1 MFTGLIKEVG
11 EIKNIVTNREGKI
24 FTIAAPA
31 LLPEIGIHDSIA
43 TNGVCLT
50 ATEVKKNEFSV
61 QAVHTTLKKTT
72 LGGLKLNE
80 RVNLE
85 LALRLSDRLGGHLV
99 QGHVNGVG
107 MIHSLQKIGK
117 NYEIWLKVPATLT
130 KYMVLEGS
138 VTIDGISLT
147 IAEVKPQKIMVTVIP
162 YTLDHTNLKFKKV
175 GDKVNLEA
183 DCLMKYVESLMKH
196 NKKGK

>member
-1 MFTGLIKEVG
+1 MFTGLISEIG
-11 EIKNIVTNREGKI
+11 EIQKIVTNKEGKI
-24 FTIAAPA
+24 FTIRSQK
-31 LLPEIGIHDSIA
+31 LMPEIKIHDSIA

-50 ATEVKKNEFSV
+50 ATETGKNEFSV

-72 LGGLKLNE
+72 LNSLKLND

-117 NYEIWLKVPATLT
+117 NYEVWLKVPNLLM

-147 IAEVKPQKIMVTVIP
+147 IADVKAQKIMVTVIP
-162 YTLDHTNLKFKKV
+162 YTLEHTTLKFKKV
-175 GDKVNLEA
+175 GEKVNLEA
-183 DCLMKYVESLMKH
+183 DCLMKYVESLMKS
-196 NKKGK
+196 KKGK